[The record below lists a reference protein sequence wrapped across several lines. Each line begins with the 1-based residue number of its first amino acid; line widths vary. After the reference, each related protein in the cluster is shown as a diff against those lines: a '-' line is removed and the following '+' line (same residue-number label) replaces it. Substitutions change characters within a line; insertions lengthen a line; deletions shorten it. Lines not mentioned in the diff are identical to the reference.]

1 MPSLTYRYTTF
12 FSKAY
17 VLCLLLA
24 FLFNQ
29 LGHGQ
34 HTPLRNL
41 INSDLDH
48 TEKEKKIALLVE
60 NLVSTRSDSLADCY
74 HDLGLRWHYRN
85 WLNNN
90 LEPDIENAIKYTQLA
105 IELKSE
111 HRTVDTL
118 SLRQSMYNLAF
129 FLKASGSMY
138 ESIRAYHDIIA
149 LAINDEKEHYAK
161 NNLGLVLTD
170 IGEFSEALSQ
180 FKDAVQFSKEK
191 ENQWQL
197 LLLSYI
203 NTSNCYATMGYIKNK
218 DSLDRCVRLG
228 QKLIAEKNLQSTYE
242 HMQLKILE
250 GNLNLELEKYNEGI
264 STYNQIIQSNYDGEQ
279 IPEIVYNNL
288 GFCYLKNGD
297 TINAKANLLKAIKQ
311 NPDFSYPYENLGD
324 LSFERKKFE
333 RGINNYQKAIQL
345 VTNIDGLT
353 ESPLNLPEHEELEL
367 TLDKL
372 SLLQHLT
379 AKAKG
384 WLKYYEHKGDQNH
397 LKLALATFKKADELI
412 DIIKRENTE
421 FTSKLYWREQSS
433 ELYAK
438 AVETCYYL
446 NDTDE
451 ALYFME
457 RNKALLLLEDITH
470 EKAKAFSQLPD
481 SLAQLDFK
489 IKREIALSENK
500 FKNEILSKERLDSL
514 KQVILAKKRE
524 YRNFIKQISKKY
536 PTYAAYKER
545 LPIVDLPTL
554 QDRFTTNTRTV
565 IHFLAADSLI
575 YGLHTTATDA
585 TLFKVDK
592 DNFDQQLSETIQAV
606 GSHPYN
612 SKNDFDPISS
622 NKVFKAL
629 FPTSIYSQIKGKSLL
644 IIPDGALQQL
654 PFESL
659 VTDKELNTYLV
670 QEIDIQY
677 AYSTSLLNQQRTFKY
692 EPKSNLAAFAPI
704 NFDNIDLAELVFSGM
719 EASEITALLKGTTF
733 SGPVA
738 TTDEFATQ
746 LQKSSIVH
754 LATHADVSTENT
766 GWIAFADRKLYLDE
780 IYALKSQADMVALSA
795 CKTSAGGVNKGEGVM
810 SIARSL
816 FNIGTKS
823 VLSTLWAVDEVA
835 SKTIVVNFYKQLEMG
850 HNKSKA
856 LQMAK
861 LDYLKNTEIK
871 ELKHPYY
878 WAGYVVLG
886 DNTPLSDQPT
896 PIWLLLTA
904 GLITACLL
912 LFGYKKIRTNRAT
925 A

>member
-1 MPSLTYRYTTF
+1 MPSITYKHTIF
-12 FSKAY
+12 FSKTH
-17 VLCLLLA
+17 VLCLLLVL
-24 FLFNQ
+24 LFNH

-34 HTPLRNL
+34 YTPLRNL

-48 TEKEKKIALLVE
+48 IEKEKKIALLVN
-60 NLVSTRSDSLADCY
+60 NLVSTRSDSLAGCY

-85 WLNNN
+85 WLNSN
-90 LEPDIENAIKYTQLA
+90 LEPDLENAIKYTQLA

-129 FLKASGSMY
+129 FLKASGSTY
-138 ESIRAYHDIIA
+138 ESIRAYHNIIA

-180 FKDAVQFSKEK
+180 FKDAVQFSKDK

-218 DSLDRCVRLG
+218 DSLDRYVRLG
-228 QKLIAEKNLQSTYE
+228 QKLIADKNLQSTYE

-250 GNLNLELEKYNEGI
+250 GNLNLELERFNEGI

-297 TINAKANLLKAIKQ
+297 TINAKVNLLRAIEQ

-324 LSFERKKFE
+324 LSLERKKFDN
-333 RGINNYQKAIQL
+333 GINNYQKAIQL

-353 ESPLNLPEHEELEL
+353 KNPLNLPEHEELEL

-489 IKREIALSENK
+489 IKKEIALSENK

-514 KQVILAKKRE
+514 KQVILTKKRE
-524 YRNFIKQISKKY
+524 YRNFIKQISKNY

-554 QDRFTTNTRTV
+554 QDKFTSDTRTV
-565 IHFLAADSLI
+565 IHFLVADSLI
-575 YGLHTTATDA
+575 YGLHTTKTDA

-592 DNFDQQLSETIQAV
+592 EDFEHQLTKTIQAV
-606 GSHPYN
+606 GIHPYS
-612 SKNDFDPISS
+612 SKNAFDPILS

-629 FPTSIYSQIKGKSLL
+629 FPTSIYHKIKGKSLL
-644 IIPDGALQQL
+644 IIPDGNLQQL

-659 VTDKELNTYLV
+659 VTDKDNTYLV
-670 QEIDIQY
+670 QETDIQY
-677 AYSTSLLNQQRTFKY
+677 AYSTSLLNQQTTFKY
-692 EPKSNLAAFAPI
+692 EPETNLAAFAPI
-704 NFDNIDLAELVFSGM
+704 NFDHINLAELVFSGM
-719 EASEITALLKGTTF
+719 EVSEITKPIKGKTF

-823 VLSTLWAVDEVA
+823 VLSTLWAVDEVS
-835 SKTIVVNFYKQLEMG
+835 SKTIVVNFYKHLEMG

-861 LDYLKNTEIK
+861 LDYLKNTEEK
-871 ELKHPYY
+871 ELRHPYY

-886 DNTPLSDQPT
+886 DNAPLANKPIS
-896 PIWLLLTA
+896 IWLMLTG
-904 GLITACLL
+904 GLITTFAL
-912 LFGYKKIRTNRAT
+912 LFAYKKIRTYPVSA
-925 A
+925 